1 MNGDG
6 IYTDKEEATRSGFD
20 VPFPLVITK
29 WGCGRPSGIARGLLP
44 GRGRPA
50 AVGLSRRR

>member
-1 MNGDG
+1 VNGDG